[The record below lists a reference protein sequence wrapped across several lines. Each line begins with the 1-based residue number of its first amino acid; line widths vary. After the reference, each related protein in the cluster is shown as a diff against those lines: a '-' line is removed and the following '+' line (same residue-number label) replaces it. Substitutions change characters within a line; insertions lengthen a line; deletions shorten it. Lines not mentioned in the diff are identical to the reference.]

1 MQVSVSSTGTLE
13 RRLTV
18 EVPEEQISKEI
29 RSRLQAITRTA
40 RIDGF
45 RPGKAPMRLV
55 EQRFAARVRD
65 EVVGEVVRRSFADA
79 VIQEKLRPAGAP
91 VIDPLSVEP
100 GKGLSYTATFE
111 VYPEVAMRPVT
122 DLKLTV
128 TTCEISEADVDKMVA
143 KLREQRR
150 TWKKVDRSA
159 AAGDRVSIDFVGKVD
174 GTPFP
179 GGTAQDYQLEL
190 GAGRFIPGFEEGLV
204 GKGPGDHELAVTFP
218 NDYPNQELAGK
229 GVVFEITLKQVEE
242 PALPDLDEEFFKAF
256 GVEQG
261 GIEAFR
267 ADVRKNVERE
277 RDQALRTRLKHGT
290 FNTLIE
296 ANPLELPRA
305 LVENEA
311 RRLLYQSQQGLMM
324 RGIPRAQVEG
334 MSTDSFRPQAER
346 RVTLGLLMGDIIQKQ
361 KLEADPARVRNLL
374 EQMASTYDD
383 PAAVIKWYYEDGE
396 RLNEIRTA
404 VLEDQVVDWL
414 MTQAKVTEQSSS
426 FDDLMNPRQTEIDA
440 KASA

>member
-18 EVPEEQISKEI
+18 EVPEEQISKEVQ
-29 RSRLQAITRTA
+29 SRLQAITRTA

-79 VIQEKLRPAGAP
+79 VMQEKLRPAGAP

-111 VYPEVAMRPVT
+111 VYPEVTMKPVT
-122 DLKLTV
+122 ELKLNRA
-128 TTCEISEADVDKMVA
+128 TCEITDADIDKMVA

-150 TWKKVDRSA
+150 TWKKVERSA
-159 AAGDRVSIDFVGKVD
+159 ATGDRVTIDFVGKVD

-179 GGTAQDYQLEL
+179 GGTAHDYQLEL

-204 GKGPGDHELAVTFP
+204 GKGPGGHEIQVTFP
-218 NDYPNQELAGK
+218 NDYPHQELAGK
-229 GVVFEITLKQVEE
+229 GAVFEITLKQVEE
-242 PALPDLDEEFFKAF
+242 PALPELDGEFFKAF
-256 GVEQG
+256 GVEEG

-290 FNTLIE
+290 FNALIE
-296 ANPLELPRA
+296 ANPLELPKA

-334 MSTDSFRPQAER
+334 MSADSFRPQAER
-346 RVTLGLLMGDIIQKQ
+346 RVALGLLMGDIIQKQ
-361 KLEADPARVRNLL
+361 KLEADPTRVRNLL

-383 PAAVIKWYYEDGE
+383 PTAVIKWYYEEEE
-396 RLNEIRTA
+396 RLNEVRTA

-414 MTQAKVTEQSSS
+414 MTQAKVTEQGIS

>member
-1 MQVSVSSTGTLE
+1 
-13 RRLTV
+13 
-18 EVPEEQISKEI
+18 
-29 RSRLQAITRTA
+29 
-40 RIDGF
+40 
-45 RPGKAPMRLV
+45 
-55 EQRFAARVRD
+55 
-65 EVVGEVVRRSFADA
+65 
-79 VIQEKLRPAGAP
+79 
-91 VIDPLSVEP
+91 
-100 GKGLSYTATFE
+100 
-111 VYPEVAMRPVT
+111 
-122 DLKLTV
+122 
-128 TTCEISEADVDKMVA
+128 MVA

-150 TWKKVDRSA
+150 TWKKVERSA
-159 AAGDRVSIDFVGKVD
+159 ATGDRVTIDFVGKVD

-179 GGTAQDYQLEL
+179 GGTAHDYQLEL

-204 GKGPGDHELAVTFP
+204 GKGPGGHEIQVTFP
-218 NDYPNQELAGK
+218 NDYPHQELAGK
-229 GVVFEITLKQVEE
+229 GAVFEITLKQVEE
-242 PALPDLDEEFFKAF
+242 PALPELDGEFFKAF
-256 GVEQG
+256 GVEEG

-290 FNTLIE
+290 FNALIE
-296 ANPLELPRA
+296 ANPLELPKA

-334 MSTDSFRPQAER
+334 MSADSFRPQAER
-346 RVTLGLLMGDIIQKQ
+346 RVALGLLMGDIIQKQ
-361 KLEADPARVRNLL
+361 KLEADPTRVRNLL

-383 PAAVIKWYYEDGE
+383 PTAVIKWYYEEEE
-396 RLNEIRTA
+396 RLNEVRTA

-414 MTQAKVTEQSSS
+414 MTQAKVTEQGIS

>member
-18 EVPEEQISKEI
+18 EVPEEQISKEVQ
-29 RSRLQAITRTA
+29 SRLQAITRTA

-79 VIQEKLRPAGAP
+79 VMQEKLRPAGAP
-91 VIDPLSVEP
+91 IIDPLSVEP
-100 GKGLSYTATFE
+100 GRGLSYTATFE
-111 VYPEVAMRPVT
+111 IYPEVTMKPVAE
-122 DLKLTV
+122 LKLNRA
-128 TTCEISEADVDKMVA
+128 TCEITDADIDKMIA

-150 TWKKVDRSA
+150 TWKTVERSA
-159 AAGDRVSIDFVGKVD
+159 ATGDRVTIDFVGKVD

-179 GGTAQDYQLEL
+179 GGTAHDYQLEL

-204 GKGPGDHELAVTFP
+204 GKGPGSHEIQVTFP
-218 NDYPNQELAGK
+218 NDYPHQELAGK
-229 GVVFEITLKQVEE
+229 GAVFEITLKQVEE
-242 PALPDLDEEFFKAF
+242 PALPELDEEFFKAF
-256 GVEQG
+256 GVEEG

-296 ANPLELPRA
+296 ANPLELPKA

-334 MSTDSFRPQAER
+334 MSADSFRPQAER
-346 RVTLGLLMGDIIQKQ
+346 RVALGLLMGDIIQKQ
-361 KLEADPARVRNLL
+361 RLEADPVRVRNLL

-383 PAAVIKWYYEDGE
+383 PAAVIKWYYEEEE
-396 RLNEIRTA
+396 RLNEVRTA

-414 MTQAKVTEQSSS
+414 MTQAKVTEQGIS

>member
-1 MQVSVSSTGTLE
+1 MQVSVSNTGTLE
-13 RRLTV
+13 RRITV
-18 EVPEEQISKEI
+18 EVPEDHINKEVQ
-29 RSRLQAITRTA
+29 SRLQAITRTA

-55 EQRFAARVRD
+55 EQRYASRVRD

-79 VIQEKLRPAGAP
+79 VTQEKLRPAGAP
-91 VIDPLSVEP
+91 VIDPLTAEP

-111 VYPEVAMRPVT
+111 VYPEVTMKPVT
-122 DLKLTV
+122 ELKLNQTK
-128 TTCEISEADVDKMVA
+128 CEITEADIDKMIA

-150 TWKKVDRSA
+150 AWKKVERNA
-159 AAGDRVSIDFVGKVD
+159 ATGDRVTIDFVGKVD
-174 GTPFP
+174 GAPFP

-204 GKGPGDHELAVTFP
+204 GKAPGSHEIPVTFP
-218 NDYPNQELAGK
+218 NDYPHQELAGK
-229 GVVFEITLKQVEE
+229 AAVFEITLKQVEE
-242 PALPDLDEEFFKAF
+242 PALPELNEEFFKAF
-256 GVEQG
+256 GVDEG

-267 ADVRKNVERE
+267 ADVRRNVERE

-290 FNTLIE
+290 FNALIE
-296 ANPLELPRA
+296 ANPLELPKA

-311 RRLLYQSQQGLMM
+311 RRLLHQSQQGLMM
-324 RGIPRAQVEG
+324 RGIPRSQVEG
-334 MSTDSFRPQAER
+334 MSADSFRQQAER
-346 RVTLGLLMGDIIQKQ
+346 RVALGLLLGDIIQKQ
-361 KLEADPARVRNLL
+361 KLEADPVRVRNLL

-383 PAAVIKWYYEDGE
+383 PAAVIKWYYEDDE
-396 RLNEIRTA
+396 RLNEVRTA

-414 MTQAKVTEQSSS
+414 MSQAKVTEQSIS

-440 KASA
+440 KAQV